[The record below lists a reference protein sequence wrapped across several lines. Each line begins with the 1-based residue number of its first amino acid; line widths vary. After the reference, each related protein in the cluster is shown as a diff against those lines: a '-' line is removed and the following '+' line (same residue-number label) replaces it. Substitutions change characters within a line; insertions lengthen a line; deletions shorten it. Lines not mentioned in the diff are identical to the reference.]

1 MTFEVDNEALK
12 LAMARHYE
20 EKLAKELR
28 EMFVY
33 SSNPDTAR
41 IWQLYL
47 EEMQRKEKDN
57 ANNQTTLGKPFAS
70 GVAFA
75 ILGWIL
81 ILYGLWRLFTS
92 SPT

>member
-20 EKLAKELR
+20 EKLTKELR

-47 EEMQRKEKDN
+47 EEVARKEESK
-57 ANNQTTLGKPFAS
+57 ANNQENLGKPFAS
-70 GVAFA
+70 GVAFT

-81 ILYGLWRLFTS
+81 ILYGLWHLFT
-92 SPT
+92 

>member
-1 MTFEVDNEALK
+1 MTFEVDNDALK
-12 LAMARHYE
+12 VAMARHYE

-28 EMFVY
+28 EMFVF

-47 EEMQRKEKDN
+47 EEVDRKEEDK
-57 ANNQTTLGKPFAS
+57 ANNQTALGKPFTS

-75 ILGWIL
+75 IVGWIL
-81 ILYGLWRLFTS
+81 ILYGLWHLFT
-92 SPT
+92 